1 MGSWRTRA
9 GSTRT
14 VSGGIAGSNRRD
26 RVLTAAL
33 LLLLLLT
40 GGIFRFTGLN
50 WDDFTFLHPDERF
63 LTDVVSSIGG
73 GLRSTR
79 ATEGER
85 SGQVALCME
94 RYPASH
100 GAGPWFD
107 TECSTLNPHNVG
119 KGIYVYGTLP
129 LFLARATGEALTRLT
144 GDASHS
150 SFYGLHLVWR
160 GLSALAETAVILV
173 VFLTGATLLD
183 RRTATLAAALYSV
196 VVFSIQQSHFGTVD
210 AITNLCCALGLL
222 FAARVWKAGRPADYA
237 LFGLFC
243 GCALASR
250 INVAPLAGLVLLA
263 PLPHIV
269 DRRRRHASISDLSR
283 KTGVGLVAAG
293 LLTALTFRVL
303 NPYAFSGPG
312 FFDLTP
318 NLRWLEDVIEA
329 RSLVSGLIDIP
340 PNWQW
345 LGRAPWLFPLN
356 NILLWGLGPGL
367 GLAAAASAL
376 WALLRLL
383 QRRPGSTR
391 LLLPLVWALG
401 YFALL
406 GGGHVASMRYFLPLY
421 PALTLLAA
429 WGLIRLAQGSAAWR
443 RTLALLLSMGV
454 LGFSALWGLMFS
466 NIYRHQLTR
475 VQASHWFWE
484 RVPGDF
490 ALSVAGGDA
499 EAPLI
504 NIPVA
509 NRGSHGDLL
518 ARASRYETGQPFSQ
532 YVHATADGELRAVHI
547 PHVADPLADDGV
559 ESLLIVLADPVSGDR
574 LAEGR
579 LEADLSPTG
588 HMLGD
593 ARDVALEPALQVKQ
607 GQELLF
613 TFEVLDGGP
622 VTTGGSVVAHEGVW
636 EDAIPY
642 LVCTLPPGVTLADD
656 PPPGLL
662 NSSQCRGRNAWS
674 GLLLGVDLGLS
685 GEDDDTLRARLI
697 NGLHN
702 SDYISIS
709 SNRFYDSKLRNPLR
723 WPLTERYYKALF
735 SGKLGFDLVAQFE
748 EGFELGPLRFP
759 GQHLPTHVGPA
770 WLNEFEPEEAFHVYD
785 HPTVFVFAKSETYD
799 PSQVEAIL
807 REPPLNTLGE
817 RRQAHVENCPQ
828 MYLNP
833 GGGGC
838 DTTLVDVLRR
848 DTLTADA
855 HPDWLLLDDERQ
867 GKQIKGGSWSERFD
881 SDSPLNRE
889 PLLAIAGWWLAVT
902 AFGLAAWPWLNVAL
916 PGLADRGL
924 IGARIAGLLLV
935 AWLAWAGSS
944 LGLPLWNRNGIA
956 LLLAGVLVSGLVVL
970 RRQGQDATGR
980 AAWSWRRLLAFEALF
995 LLLFLGFL
1003 LVRGSNPDLWH
1014 THFGGEKPMD
1024 FAYFNATL
1032 RSSIFPPYDPW
1043 YAGGYV
1049 NYYYFGFVLVG
1060 APVLLTGIQPAIAY
1074 NLILPTL
1081 FALTGMGAFGV
1092 AFNLVY
1098 RRRVA
1103 GESEAERAGR
1113 PAANPWVAGLAALM
1127 LAVILG
1133 NLDTLRVLGNG
1144 LAQLGGYTQPQ
1155 GLADYLEREFAL
1167 ENGTQPLPMDRQQLL
1182 ERAQAN
1188 HPGDRLRYEWQHG
1201 QDLWTGLLMGAGRWL
1216 EGDPLPI
1223 ASHRW
1228 YWAPTRILAET
1239 PGTGGNAIT
1248 EMPWFTFLYGDLHAH
1263 MIAMPLQLLVLLF
1276 AVHEFRAVE
1285 GGGRRRA
1292 GRWPALIAGAMAA
1305 GMLRAT
1311 NTWDWPTFMLLG
1323 IVAVAGAWWLEKRRG
1338 GAQPVRALL
1347 TRVSAFLL
1355 AAILFALPFTHWYA
1369 TGYDSLRLWQGGRTP
1384 LWAWLDIHGLFVFLL
1399 LSLLVRESAR
1409 WMRGTQVGQL
1419 RGKGRLLVGVAVL
1432 VLVVLALAMALAM
1445 AGWQVALPALPMMVW
1460 CVLLFLRPGQSAAL
1474 QVALGLAALA
1484 LALTLG
1490 VEFLVLQ
1497 GDIGRQ
1503 NTVFKFYIQAWL
1515 LLSVAGGVAFAWL
1528 LGAMP
1533 RWPGA
1538 LRLFWALPG
1547 ALLLFMAALYPLLST
1562 PARALDR
1569 MAPGTGWTLDGM
1581 AYMRQ
1586 ALHHENGHE
1595 LVLADDHALIRWLQ
1609 EEVEGAP
1616 VILEAHGS
1624 EYRWGGRVSIYT
1636 GLPSLL
1642 GWRFHQTQQR
1652 SLPQQALFIDQRR
1665 ANINGLYSTVDSD
1678 VAWKMLQFY
1687 DLRYVVVGG
1696 LERAWYPTEGLAK
1709 FEEMVGQGRLRRVF
1723 EQGQATLYEVIGAAA

>member
-1 MGSWRTRA
+1 MNSGKA
-9 GSTRT
+9 GPD
-14 VSGGIAGSNRRD
+14 RRN

-33 LLLLLLT
+33 LLLTLLA
-40 GGIFRFTGLN
+40 GGVLRFTGLN
-50 WDDFTFLHPDERF
+50 WDDYTFLHPDERF

-79 ATEGER
+79 ATEEER
-85 SGQVALCME
+85 SGQVAFCMD
-94 RYPASH
+94 RYPAGN

-107 TECSTLNPHNVG
+107 TECSTLNPHNAG

-129 LFLARATGEALTRLT
+129 LFLARAAGEELTRLT
-144 GDASHS
+144 GDSSHS

-160 GLSALAETAVILV
+160 GLSALAETAVILA
-173 VFLTGATLLD
+173 VFLTGVTLLD
-183 RRTATLAAALYSV
+183 RRTALLAAAFYSV
-196 VVFSIQQSHFGTVD
+196 VVFSIQQAHFGTVD

-222 FAARVWKAGRPADYA
+222 FAARVWKGGRLRDYA

-269 DRRRRHASISDLSR
+269 GRRRRAVPTGDLAR
-283 KTGVGLVAAG
+283 KTGAGLVAAG

-312 FFDLTP
+312 FFDVTP

-356 NILLWGLGPGL
+356 NILLWGLGPAL
-367 GLAAAASAL
+367 GLAAAASAI

-383 QRRPGSTR
+383 QGRPGSTR
-391 LLLPLVWALG
+391 LLLPLVWTLG

-429 WGLIRLAQGSAAWR
+429 WGLMRLVHVSVGGGR
-443 RTLALLLSMGV
+443 RLALLLTLGV
-454 LGFSALWGLMFS
+454 LAFSALWALMFS

-490 ALSVAGGDA
+490 AMSVEGGNA
-499 EAPLI
+499 EAPLV
-504 NIPVA
+504 NIAVA

-518 ARASRYETGQPFSQ
+518 TRASRYETGQPFSQ

-547 PHVADPLADDGV
+547 PHLADPLADAGV
-559 ESLLIVLADPVSGDR
+559 ESLRIVLEDPDSGDT

-579 LEADLSPTG
+579 LDADFSPAD
-588 HMLGD
+588 HPLGD
-593 ARDVALEPALQVKQ
+593 AWDVALEPTLQVTE

-622 VTTGGSVVAHEGVW
+622 VTTGGSVVAQEGVW

-642 LVCTLPPGVTLADD
+642 LVCTLPPEVTLADD

-662 NSSQCRGRNAWS
+662 DSGQCRGRNAWN
-674 GLLLGVDLGLS
+674 GLLLGVDLGLA
-685 GEDDDTLRARLI
+685 GEDDESLRSRLI
-697 NGLHN
+697 NGLHS
-702 SDYISIS
+702 SDYVSIS
-709 SNRFYDSKLRNPLR
+709 SNRFYDSKRRNPLR
-723 WPLTERYYKALF
+723 WPLSDRYYEALF
-735 SGKLGFDLVAQFE
+735 AGELGFDLVARFE
-748 EGFELGPLRFP
+748 ESFELGPLRFP
-759 GQHLPTHVGPA
+759 DQHLPTHDGPA

-785 HPTVFVFAKSETYD
+785 HPTVFVFAKSEHYD
-799 PSQVEAIL
+799 PSQVEAVL
-807 REPPLNTLGE
+807 REAPLNTLGE
-817 RRQAHVENCPQ
+817 RLQAPVENCPQ

-867 GKQIKGGSWSERFD
+867 GKQVEGGGWSERFD

-902 AFGLAAWPWLNVAL
+902 AFGLAAWPWLTFAL

-924 IGARIAGLLLV
+924 VAARIAGLLLV

-944 LGLPLWNRNGIA
+944 LGLPLWNGRGIA
-956 LLLAGVLVSGLVVL
+956 LLLAGVLVSGLLVL
-970 RRQGQDATGR
+970 RRRHRDAGGR
-980 AAWSWRRLLAFEALF
+980 APWSWRRLLACEALF

-1032 RSSIFPPYDPW
+1032 RSSVFPPYDPW
-1043 YAGGYV
+1043 YAGGFI

-1081 FALTGMGAFGV
+1081 FALTGMGAFSV
-1092 AFNLVY
+1092 AFHLVH

-1103 GESEAERAGR
+1103 AEPAAERARR
-1113 PAANPWVAGLAALM
+1113 PGANPWVAGLAALM
-1127 LAVILG
+1127 LAVVLG
-1133 NLDTLRVLGNG
+1133 NLDTLRVFGNG

-1155 GLADYLEREFAL
+1155 GLADYLETELAL
-1167 ENGTQPLPMDRQQLL
+1167 ENGAQALPVDRQQLL
-1182 ERAQAN
+1182 ERAGAN

-1201 QDLWTGLLMGAGRWL
+1201 RDLWTGLLTGAGRWL

-1263 MIAMPLQLLVLLF
+1263 MIAMPLQLFVLLF
-1276 AVHEFRAVE
+1276 VVHEFRATE
-1285 GGGRRRA
+1285 GRGRRRA
-1292 GRWPALIAGAMAA
+1292 GRWPALIAGALAA

-1323 IVAVAGAWWLEKRRG
+1323 VAAVAGPWWLEKGRDG
-1338 GAQPVRALL
+1338 GLPVRALM
-1347 TRVSAFLL
+1347 TRAVVFLSAAF
-1355 AAILFALPFTHWYA
+1355 LFALPFTHWYA
-1369 TGYDSLRLWQGGRTP
+1369 TGFNSLRLWQGGRTP

-1399 LSLLVRESAR
+1399 LSLLVWESAR

-1419 RGKGRLLVGVAVL
+1419 RGKGRLLVGLAAL
-1432 VLVVLALAMALAM
+1432 VPVVLALAAALAM
-1445 AGWQVALPALPMMVW
+1445 AGWQVALPALPMMLW
-1460 CVLLFLRPGQSAAL
+1460 CALLILRPGQSAAL

-1528 LGAMP
+1528 QGAMA
-1533 RWPGA
+1533 RWSGA
-1538 LRLFWALPG
+1538 LRLVWALPG

-1569 MAPGTGWTLDGM
+1569 MASGTGWTLDGM
-1581 AYMRQ
+1581 AYMRR

-1616 VILEAHGS
+1616 VILEGHGS
-1624 EYRWGGRVSIYT
+1624 EYRWGGRISIYT
-1636 GLPSLL
+1636 GLPSVL

-1652 SLPQQALFIDQRR
+1652 SLPQQSLFIDQRR
-1665 ANINGLYSTVDSD
+1665 ANVNGLYSTIDSD
-1678 VAWKMLQFY
+1678 VAWKMLRFY
-1687 DLRYVVVGG
+1687 DVRYVVVGG
-1696 LERAWYPTEGLAK
+1696 LERAWYPAEGLAK

-1723 EQGQATLYEVIGAAA
+1723 EQGQATLYEVIAAAA

>member
-1 MGSWRTRA
+1 MRSGNA
-9 GSTRT
+9 GFD
-14 VSGGIAGSNRRD
+14 RRNK
-26 RVLTAAL
+26 VLTTAL
-33 LLLLLLT
+33 LLLLLLA
-40 GGIFRFTGLN
+40 GGVFRFTGLN
-50 WDDFTFLHPDERF
+50 WDDYTFLHPDERF

-73 GLRSTR
+73 GLRSTL
-79 ATEGER
+79 ATEEER
-85 SGQVALCME
+85 SAQIALCME
-94 RYPASH
+94 RYPDSA

-107 TECSTLNPHNVG
+107 TGCSTLNPHNVG

-129 LFLARATGEALTRLT
+129 LFLARATGEELTRLT
-144 GDASHS
+144 GDLSHS

-183 RRTATLAAALYSV
+183 RRAALLAAALYSV
-196 VVFSIQQSHFGTVD
+196 AVFSIQQAHFGTVD

-222 FAARVWKAGRPADYA
+222 FAARVWKAGRLVDYA

-250 INVAPLAGLVLLA
+250 INVAPLAGLIVLA
-263 PLPHIV
+263 PLPHLV
-269 DRRRRHASISDLSR
+269 ERWRRTSSFRDLLR
-283 KTGVGLVAAG
+283 VAGPGLIAAG

-312 FFDLTP
+312 FLDLAP
-318 NLRWLEDVIEA
+318 NLRWLEDLLEA

-345 LGRAPWLFPLN
+345 LGHAPWLFPLN

-367 GLAAAASAL
+367 GLAAAAGAL

-383 QRRPGSTR
+383 QRKPGTAR

-429 WGLIRLAQGSAAWR
+429 WGLQRLVQVNVGWR
-443 RTLALLLSMGV
+443 RKLALLLTFGV
-454 LGFSALWGLMFS
+454 LGFSAIWALMFS

-490 ALSVAGGDA
+490 AMSVTGGDG
-499 EAPLI
+499 EPPLI

-509 NRGSHGDLL
+509 NRGNHGDLL

-532 YVHATADGELRAVHI
+532 YVRAPADGRVQAVHI
-547 PHVADPLADDGV
+547 PHLADPLADNGV
-559 ESLLIVLADPVSGDR
+559 ESLQVVLEDPVSGER

-579 LEADLSPTG
+579 LEADLSATG
-588 HMLGD
+588 HVLGD
-593 ARDVALEPALQVKQ
+593 AWALALEPALQVTQ

-622 VTTGGSVVAHEGVW
+622 VTTGGSVVAQEGVW

-662 NSSQCRGRNAWS
+662 NSGQCNGRNAWN
-674 GLLLGVDLGLS
+674 GLLMGVDLGLS
-685 GEDDDTLRARLI
+685 GEDDDLLRSRLI
-697 NGLHN
+697 NGLRN

-709 SNRFYDSKLRNPLR
+709 SNRFYDSKRRNPLR
-723 WPLTERYYKALF
+723 WPLSDRYYEALF
-735 SGKLGFDLVAQFE
+735 SGELGFDLVARFE
-748 EGFELGPLRFP
+748 ESFELGPLHISD
-759 GQHLPTHVGPA
+759 QHLPTHGGPA

-785 HPTVFVFAKSETYD
+785 HPTVFVFAKRETFD
-799 PSQVEAIL
+799 PSRAEAVL
-807 REPPLNTLGE
+807 SEPPLNTLGE
-817 RRQAHVENCPQ
+817 RRQAPVENCPQ

-855 HPDWLLLDDERQ
+855 HPDWLLLDEERQ
-867 GKQIKGGSWSERFD
+867 QRQMAGGSWSERFN
-881 SDSPLNRE
+881 SESLLNRE
-889 PLLAIAGWWLAVT
+889 PLLTIAGWWLAVS
-902 AFGLAAWPWLNVAL
+902 AFGLAAWPWLNLAL

-944 LGLPLWNRNGIA
+944 LGLPLWNRAGIV
-956 LLLAGVLVSGLVVL
+956 LLLVGVFVSGLYVLL
-970 RRQGQDATGR
+970 RRHHDASGR
-980 AAWSWRRLLAFEALF
+980 AAWSWQRFLAFEILF
-995 LLLFLGFL
+995 LLLFLLFL

-1043 YAGGYV
+1043 YAGGFL

-1060 APVLLTGIQPAIAY
+1060 APVLLTGIQPAVAY

-1092 AFNLVY
+1092 AFNLVH
-1098 RRRVA
+1098 RRRNEA
-1103 GESEAERAGR
+1103 GTAAGNAEGSR
-1113 PAANPWVAGLAALM
+1113 ANPWVAGMAALM
-1127 LAVILG
+1127 LAVVLG
-1133 NLDTLRVLGNG
+1133 NLDTLRVFGNG
-1144 LAQLGGYTQPQ
+1144 LAQLGGYTQPR
-1155 GLADYLEREFAL
+1155 GLTNYLEREFAL
-1167 ENGTQPLPMDRQQLL
+1167 ENGAQPLAVDRQQLL

-1188 HPGDRLRYEWQHG
+1188 LPGDRLRYEWQHG
-1201 QDLWTGLLMGAGRWL
+1201 RDLWSGLAQGAGRWL

-1276 AVHEFRAVE
+1276 VVHEFRAVE
-1285 GGGRRRA
+1285 EGGRRRT
-1292 GRWPALIAGAMAA
+1292 GRPLALITGALAA

-1323 IVAVAGAWWLEKRRG
+1323 VAAVAAIWWLENRQDDALSVK
-1338 GAQPVRALL
+1338 ALL
-1347 TRVSAFLL
+1347 TRAANFLV
-1355 AAILFALPFTHWYA
+1355 AALVFALPFTHWYA
-1369 TGYDSLRLWQGGRTP
+1369 TGYNSLRLWQGGRTP
-1384 LWAWLDIHGLFVFLL
+1384 LWAWFDIHGLFVFLL
-1399 LSLLVRESAR
+1399 LSLLVWDSAR
-1409 WMRGTQVGQL
+1409 WMRATRVGQL
-1419 RGKGRLLVGVAVL
+1419 RGKGRQLVGIGLL
-1432 VLVVLALAMALAM
+1432 VLVVHALAVVLAM
-1445 AGWQVALPALPMMVW
+1445 AGWQVALPVLPMTLW
-1460 CVLLFLRPGQSAAL
+1460 CALLFLRPGQSAAL
-1474 QVALGLAALA
+1474 RVVFGLAALA

-1528 LGAMP
+1528 QGAMP

-1538 LRLFWALPG
+1538 LRFIWAIPG
-1547 ALLLFMAALYPLLST
+1547 ALLLFAAALFPLLST

-1569 MAPGTGWTLDGM
+1569 MTTATGWTLDGM

-1586 ALHHENGHE
+1586 ALHVENGHE

-1624 EYRWGGRVSIYT
+1624 EYRWGSRVSIYT
-1636 GLPSLL
+1636 GLPSVL

-1652 SLPQQALFIDQRR
+1652 SLPQQSLFIDQRR
-1665 ANINGLYSTVDSD
+1665 ANINGLYSTVESE

-1687 DLRYVVVGG
+1687 DVRYVVVGG
-1696 LERAWYPTEGLAK
+1696 LERAWYPAEGLAK
-1709 FEEMVGQGRLRRVF
+1709 FDEMVGQGRLRRVF
-1723 EQGQATLYEVIGAAA
+1723 EQGQATLYEVIEDAA

>member
-1 MGSWRTRA
+1 MRSWVA
-9 GSTRT
+9 GS
-14 VSGGIAGSNRRD
+14 VRRNT
-26 RVLTAAL
+26 VLTGAL
-33 LLLLLLT
+33 LLLLLLA
-40 GGIFRFTGLN
+40 GGALRYTGLN

-73 GLRSTR
+73 GLRSTE
-79 ATEGER
+79 ATEELRNGHIAR
-85 SGQVALCME
+85 CME
-94 RYPASH
+94 RYPESA
-100 GAGPWFD
+100 GAGSYFD

-129 LFLARATGEALTRLT
+129 LFLARATGDQLTQIT
-144 GDASHS
+144 GDSSHS

-160 GLSALAETAVILV
+160 ALSALAETAIILV
-173 VFLTGATLLD
+173 VFFIGVTLLD
-183 RRTATLAAALYSV
+183 RRAALLAAALYSV
-196 VVFSIQQSHFGTVD
+196 VVFSIQQAHFGTVD
-210 AITNLCCALGLL
+210 AITNLCCALALL
-222 FAARVWKAGRPADYA
+222 FAVRVWKAGRMVDYA

-243 GCALASR
+243 GCALACR

-263 PLPHIV
+263 PLPTLVGHW
-269 DRRRRHASISDLSR
+269 RSGSSIRDLAR
-283 KTGVGLVAAG
+283 KVGSGLVTAG
-293 LLTALTFRVL
+293 VLTLLTFRVL

-312 FFDLTP
+312 FFGLTP
-318 NLRWLEDVIEA
+318 NLHWLEDLVEA
-329 RSLVSGLIDIP
+329 RNLVSGLIDIP

-356 NILLWGLGPGL
+356 NILLWGLGPAL
-367 GLAAAASAL
+367 GLAAAAGTL

-383 QRRPGSTR
+383 QRRRDATR

-429 WGLIRLAQGSAAWR
+429 WALLRLVQASVGWR
-443 RTLALLLSMGV
+443 RYLALVVIVVVPAFTLLW
-454 LGFSALWGLMFS
+454 ALMFS

-490 ALSVAGGDA
+490 AIPVESAEG

-509 NRGSHGDLL
+509 NRGSHGDLSV
-518 ARASRYETGQPFSQ
+518 RASRHETGRPISQ
-532 YVHATADGELRAVHI
+532 YIRAPADGLVRSVHV
-547 PHVADPLADDGV
+547 PHLGDPLADPGN
-559 ESLLIVLADPVSGDR
+559 ESLRLVLVDPVSGVT

-579 LEADLSPTG
+579 LDEDLAPSD
-588 HMLGD
+588 HILGD
-593 ARDVALEPALQVKQ
+593 ARNVALEPALQVTS

-613 TFEVLDGGP
+613 TFEVLVGGP
-622 VTTGGSVVAHEGVW
+622 VTTGGSIVAQEGPW

-662 NSSQCRGRNAWS
+662 NSRQCNGRNAWS

-685 GEDDDTLRARLI
+685 GEDDESMRSRLI
-697 NGLHN
+697 ESLHI

-709 SNRFYDSKLRNPLR
+709 SNRFYDTKLRNPLR
-723 WPLTERYYKALF
+723 WPLAERYYEALF
-735 SGKLGFDLVAQFE
+735 SGELGFNLVAQFE
-748 EGFELGPLRFP
+748 ESFELGPLRLSD
-759 GQHLPTHVGPA
+759 QHLPTHAGPA
-770 WLNEFEPEEAFHVYD
+770 WLNELEPEEAFHVYD
-785 HPTVFVFAKSETYD
+785 HPAVFVFAKEGNYNPAQTES
-799 PSQVEAIL
+799 IL
-807 REPPLNTLGE
+807 RVPPLNTLGE
-817 RRQAHVENCPQ
+817 RGQAPVENCPQ

-838 DTTLVDVLRR
+838 DTTLVDTLRR
-848 DTLTADA
+848 DTLSADGSPA
-855 HPDWLLLDDERQ
+855 WLLLDEGRQ
-867 GKQIKGGSWSERFD
+867 QIQTAGGSWSDRFN
-881 SDSPLNRE
+881 SASPLNRE
-889 PLLAIAGWWLAVT
+889 ALVTVAGWWLAVS
-902 AFGLAAWPWLNVAL
+902 AFGLAAWPWLSLAF
-916 PGLADRGL
+916 PALADRGL
-924 IGARIAGLLLV
+924 ACARIAGLLLV

-944 LGLPLWNRNGIA
+944 LGLPLWNGSAIA
-956 LLLAGVLVSGLVVL
+956 LLLLCVFVSGLFVL
-970 RRQGQDATGR
+970 RRAGRDTTGR
-980 AAWSWRRLLAFEALF
+980 ASWSWRRLLALEALF

-1043 YAGGYV
+1043 YAGGFI

-1060 APVLLTGIQPAIAY
+1060 APALLSGIQPSIAY
-1074 NLILPTL
+1074 NLVLPTL
-1081 FALTGMGAFGV
+1081 FALTGMGAFSV
-1092 AFNLVY
+1092 ASNLVGP
-1098 RRRVA
+1098 RRKEQGLA
-1103 GESEAERAGR
+1103 TAKAQKRAV
-1113 PAANPWVAGLAALM
+1113 NPWVAGAAALM
-1127 LAVILG
+1127 LAVVLG
-1133 NLDTLRVLGNG
+1133 NLDTLRVFGNG
-1144 LAQLGGYTQPQ
+1144 LARLGGYTQPQ
-1155 GLADYLEREFAL
+1155 GMVDYLEHEFAL
-1167 ENGTQPLPMDRQQLL
+1167 ENGTQPLSIERQQLL

-1188 HPGDRLRYEWQHG
+1188 HFGDRLRYEWQHG
-1201 QDLWTGLLMGAGRWL
+1201 RDLWTGILQGANRWL

-1263 MIAMPLQLLVLLF
+1263 MIAMPLQLLVMLF
-1276 AVHEFRAVE
+1276 VVHEFVAVKE
-1285 GGGRRRA
+1285 GNRRRA
-1292 GRWPALIAGAMAA
+1292 LRWPALIAGALAA

-1311 NTWDWPTFMLLG
+1311 NTWDWPTFIALG
-1323 IVAVAGAWWLEKRRG
+1323 VAGVSGAWWLERRQDD
-1338 GAQPVRALL
+1338 ALPIRALL
-1347 TRVSAFLL
+1347 KRAGIFLL
-1355 AAILFALPFTHWYA
+1355 AGFLFAIPFTHWYA
-1369 TGYDSLRLWQGGRTP
+1369 TGFNSLRLWQGGRTP

-1399 LSLLVRESAR
+1399 LSLLLWDTAR
-1409 WMRGTQVGQL
+1409 WMRRTQVGQL
-1419 RGKGRLLVGVAVL
+1419 RGKGRQLVGAGLL
-1432 VLVVLALAMALAM
+1432 VLVMLALALALGM
-1445 AGWQVALPALPMMVW
+1445 AGWQVALPVLPLMLW
-1460 CVLLFLRPGQSAAL
+1460 CVLLMLRPGQAMAL
-1474 QVALGLAALA
+1474 RVAFGLAVLA

-1490 VEFLVLQ
+1490 VEFLVLD

-1515 LLSVAGGVAFAWL
+1515 LLSVAGGVAFACL
-1528 LGAMP
+1528 QQAMP
-1533 RWPGA
+1533 RWPGL
-1538 LRLFWALPG
+1538 LRLIWVVPG
-1547 ALLLFMAALYPLLST
+1547 ALLLFLAALYPLLST

-1569 MAPGTGWTLDGM
+1569 MAPDTGWTLDGM
-1581 AYMRQ
+1581 AFMRT
-1586 ALHHENGHE
+1586 ALHEDNGHE
-1595 LVLADDHALIRWLQ
+1595 LVLADDYALIRWLQ

-1616 VILEAHGS
+1616 VVLEAHGS

-1636 GLPSLL
+1636 GLPSVL

-1652 SLPQQALFIDQRR
+1652 SLPQQSLFIDQRR

-1678 VAWKMLQFY
+1678 VAWEMLQFY
-1687 DLRYVVVGG
+1687 DVRYVIVGG
-1696 LERAWYPTEGLAK
+1696 LERAWYPAEGLAK
-1709 FEEMVGQGRLRRVF
+1709 FDEMVGQGRLRKVF
-1723 EQGQATLYEVIGAAA
+1723 EQGQASIYEFPVAAA

>member
-1 MGSWRTRA
+1 MTSAKA
-9 GSTRT
+9 GSD
-14 VSGGIAGSNRRD
+14 RRD
-26 RVLTAAL
+26 RVLTIAL
-33 LLLLLLT
+33 LLLLLLA
-40 GGIFRFTGLN
+40 GGVLRFTGLN
-50 WDDFTFLHPDERF
+50 WDDYTFLHPDERF

-73 GLRSTR
+73 GFRSTL
-79 ATEGER
+79 ATEEER
-85 SGQVALCME
+85 SAQLAFCMA
-94 RYPASH
+94 RHPASG

-129 LFLARATGEALTRLT
+129 LFLVRATGEELTRLS
-144 GDASHS
+144 GDSSHS

-160 GLSALAETAVILV
+160 GLSALAETAVILA
-173 VFLTGATLLD
+173 VFLIGATLLD
-183 RRTATLAAALYSV
+183 RRAALLAAALYSV
-196 VVFSIQQSHFGTVD
+196 VVFSIQQAHFGTVD
-210 AITNLCCALGLL
+210 AITNLFCALGLL
-222 FAARVWKAGRPADYA
+222 FAARVWKAGRWRDYA

-250 INVAPLAGLVLLA
+250 VNVAPLAGLIVLA
-263 PLPHIV
+263 PLPHLV
-269 DRRRRHASISDLSR
+269 ERWRRGASMKDLAR
-283 KTGVGLVAAG
+283 VAGPGLFAAG
-293 LLTALTFRVL
+293 ALTALTFRVL

-312 FFDLTP
+312 FLDLTP

-356 NILLWGLGPGL
+356 NILLWGLGPAL
-367 GLAAAASAL
+367 GLAAAAAAL

-383 QRRPGSTR
+383 QGRPGSTR
-391 LLLPLVWALG
+391 LLLPLGWALG

-429 WGLIRLAQGSAAWR
+429 WGLLRLVEVSGGR
-443 RTLALLLSMGV
+443 RRGLALLTTVGV
-454 LGFSALWGLMFS
+454 LGFSALWALMFS

-484 RVPGDF
+484 RAPGDF
-490 ALSVAGGDA
+490 ALAVEGGDG
-499 EAPLI
+499 EPPLI

-532 YVHATADGELRAVHI
+532 YVRVPAEGWLRAVQM
-547 PHVADPLADDGV
+547 PHLGDPLADDGL
-559 ESLLIVLADPVSGDR
+559 ESLRLALEDPISGEA

-579 LEADLSPTG
+579 LEVDLAPAG
-588 HMLGD
+588 HVLGD
-593 ARDVALEPALQVKQ
+593 AWEVALEPALQVTE
-607 GQELLF
+607 GQELRF
-613 TFEVLDGGP
+613 TFEVLEGGP
-622 VTTGGSVVAHEGVW
+622 VTTGGSVVAQEGVW

-662 NSSQCRGRNAWS
+662 NSSQCRGRNAWN
-674 GLLLGVDLGLS
+674 GLLLGVDLGLA
-685 GEDDDTLRARLI
+685 GEDDELLRTRLI
-697 NGLHN
+697 DGLRH
-702 SDYISIS
+702 SDYVSIS
-709 SNRFYDSKLRNPLR
+709 SNRFYDSKTRNPLR
-723 WPLTERYYKALF
+723 WPLTERYYEALF
-735 SGKLGFDLVAQFE
+735 SGELGFDLVARFE
-748 EGFELGPLRFP
+748 ESFELGPLRISD
-759 GQHLPTHVGPA
+759 QRLPTQAGPA

-785 HPTVFVFAKSETYD
+785 HPTVFVFAKSATYD
-799 PSQVEAIL
+799 PSRAEAIL
-807 REPPLNTLGE
+807 RETPLNTLGE
-817 RRQAHVENCPQ
+817 GRQAPVENCPQ

-838 DTTLVDVLRR
+838 DTTLVDLLRR
-848 DTLTADA
+848 DTLRADA
-855 HPDWLLLDDERQ
+855 HPAWLLLDDERRERQ
-867 GKQIKGGSWSERFD
+867 MAGGSWSGRFD
-881 SDSPLNRE
+881 SDSLPNRE
-889 PLLAIAGWWLAVT
+889 PLVAIAVWWLAVS
-902 AFGLAAWPWLNVAL
+902 AFGLAAWPWLNLAW

-924 IGARIAGLLLV
+924 AGARIAGLLLV
-935 AWLAWAGSS
+935 AWLAWAGGS
-944 LGLPLWNRNGIA
+944 LGLPLWNGAGIA
-956 LLLAGVLVSGLVVL
+956 LLLAGVLVGGLALL
-970 RRQGQDATGR
+970 RRQGHGATDR
-980 AAWSWRRLLAFEALF
+980 AAWSWGRFLAFEVLF

-1043 YAGGYV
+1043 YAGGFI

-1092 AFNLVY
+1092 AFNLAQG
-1098 RRRVA
+1098 RRSARGSA
-1103 GESEAERAGR
+1103 AENAERPR
-1113 PAANPWVAGLAALM
+1113 ANPWVAGLAALM
-1127 LAVILG
+1127 LAVVLG
-1133 NLDTLRVLGNG
+1133 NLDTLRVFGNG
-1144 LAQLGGYTQPQ
+1144 LARLGGYTQPQ
-1155 GLADYLEREFAL
+1155 GLAEYLEHEVATESGAQL
-1167 ENGTQPLPMDRQQLL
+1167 LPVDRQQAL

-1201 QDLWTGLLMGAGRWL
+1201 QELWSGLLQGASRWL
-1216 EGDPLPI
+1216 EGDPLPV

-1248 EMPWFTFLYGDLHAH
+1248 EVPWFTFLYGDLHAH
-1263 MIAMPLQLLVLLF
+1263 MISMPLQLLVLLF
-1276 AVHEFRAVE
+1276 VAHEFRAVE
-1285 GGGRRRA
+1285 GGSRRRA

-1311 NTWDWPTFMLLG
+1311 NTWDWPTFLLLG
-1323 IVAVAGAWWLEKRRG
+1323 VAALAVVWWLERRRD
-1338 GAQPVRALL
+1338 GALPIRPLL
-1347 TRVSAFLL
+1347 TRAALFL
-1355 AAILFALPFTHWYA
+1355 AAAWVFALPFTHWYA
-1369 TGYDSLRLWQGGRTP
+1369 TGYGSLRLWQGGRTP

-1399 LSLLVRESAR
+1399 LSLLAWESAR
-1409 WMRGTQVGQL
+1409 WMRATRLGQL
-1419 RGKGRLLVGVAVL
+1419 RGKGRQIVVVALL
-1432 VLVVLALAMALAM
+1432 VLVVLALAVALAM
-1445 AGWQVALPALPMMVW
+1445 AGWQVALPALPMMLW

-1474 QVALGLAALA
+1474 RALFGLAALA

-1503 NTVFKFYIQAWL
+1503 NTVFKFYMQAWL
-1515 LLSVAGGVAFAWL
+1515 ILSVAGGVAFAWL
-1528 LGAMP
+1528 QRTMP

-1538 LRLFWALPG
+1538 LRLIWALPG
-1547 ALLLFMAALYPLLST
+1547 ALLLFAAALYPLLST

-1569 MAPGTGWTLDGM
+1569 MAPDTGWTLDGM

-1586 ALHHENGHE
+1586 ALHLENGHE
-1595 LVLADDHALIRWLQ
+1595 LFLTDDHALIRWLQ
-1609 EEVEGAP
+1609 EEAEGAP

-1624 EYRWGGRVSIYT
+1624 EYRWGSRVSIYT
-1636 GLPSLL
+1636 GLPTVL

-1652 SLPQQALFIDQRR
+1652 SLPQQSQFIDQRR
-1665 ANINGLYSTVDSD
+1665 ANVNGLYSTVDSE
-1678 VAWKMLQFY
+1678 VAWRMLRFY
-1687 DLRYVVVGG
+1687 GVRYVVVGG
-1696 LERAWYPTEGLAK
+1696 LERAWYPAEGLAK
-1709 FEEMVGQGRLRRVF
+1709 FDAMVGQGRLRRVF
-1723 EQGQATLYEVIGAAA
+1723 EQGQATLYEVIGPAA